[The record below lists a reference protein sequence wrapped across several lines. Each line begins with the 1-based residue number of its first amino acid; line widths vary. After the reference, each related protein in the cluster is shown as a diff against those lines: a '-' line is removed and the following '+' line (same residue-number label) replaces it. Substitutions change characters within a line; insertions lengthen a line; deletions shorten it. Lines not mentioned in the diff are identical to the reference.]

1 MAVFIIAFQSDR
13 EQVRQVSPDAFT
25 KLVANDPGS
34 LQEADQANLLVRL
47 EVLATRTLVSIN
59 VSVYTSGLDRI
70 RIMEGIDQTSQIS
83 VMLMRIRGE
92 PACAGNKAF
101 FTAQFRK

>member
-1 MAVFIIAFQSDR
+1 MAVFIISFQSDR
-13 EQVRQVSPDAFT
+13 EQVRQVSPDAVT

-70 RIMEGIDQTSQIS
+70 RIMEGIDQT
-83 VMLMRIRGE
+83 
-92 PACAGNKAF
+92 
-101 FTAQFRK
+101 FTDFGDVDETPGRASLCRK